1 MDKRYDFPFFIVRM
15 PDLSGNIPSH
25 VFYGSVM
32 SEFLRIARCTLYYA
46 DFLPVAS
53 NLLKRMINQG
63 GSKVKLL
70 QQISKAV
77 QRHPDAFKKFSKKA
91 KEIVRDLSV

>member
-1 MDKRYDFPFFIVRM
+1 MIFSFFIVRM

-32 SEFLRIARCTLYYA
+32 SEFLRIARSTLYYA

-77 QRHPDAFKKFSKKA
+77 QRHPNAFKTFSKKA
-91 KEIVRDLSV
+91 KEIVSDLSN

>member
-1 MDKRYDFPFFIVRM
+1 M
-15 PDLSGNIPSH
+15 PDLTGNIPSH

-32 SEFLRIARCTLYYA
+32 SEFLRIARSTLFYV

-63 GSKVKLL
+63 GARDKLL

-77 QRHPDAFKKFSKKA
+77 RRHPDAFRQFSKKA
-91 KEIVRDLSV
+91 KEIVRDLSD

>member
-1 MDKRYDFPFFIVRM
+1 MLFPFSSCACLI
-15 PDLSGNIPSH
+15 
-25 VFYGSVM
+25 SVETFLCM
-32 SEFLRIARCTLYYA
+32 FFTDQLSEFLRIARSTLYYA

-77 QRHPDAFKKFSKKA
+77 QRHPNAFKTFSKKG
-91 KEIVRDLSV
+91 KEIVDDLSN